1 MLDDIIR
8 DNLQIIM
15 ESIVLIESRFS
26 KINSAD
32 DLVSGA
38 GGVLILDAIAM
49 RLQVVGE
56 LLKKI
61 SKMDKSLLENYPEIE
76 WDKIMRLR
84 DIVSHHY
91 EKVDHEIIFDI
102 CTLST
107 ILTNLMLQTIKRVIH
122 RRKLAIICIPQSF
135 HLEVI

>member
-8 DNLQIIM
+8 DNLQTIM
-15 ESIVLIESRFS
+15 ESIVLIENRFFE
-26 KINSAD
+26 INSAN
-32 DLVSGA
+32 DLVSSE

-61 SKMDKSLLENYPEIE
+61 NKVDHSIFNKYPEVE
-76 WDKIMRLR
+76 WHKIMRLR

-91 EKVDHEIIFDI
+91 EKVDHEIIFNI
-102 CTLST
+102 CKNHVPKLKSTL
-107 ILTNLMLQTIKRVIH
+107 H
-122 RRKLAIICIPQSF
+122 EIIEKENSQNR
-135 HLEVI
+135 

>member
-8 DNLQIIM
+8 DNLQIIL
-15 ESIVLIESRFS
+15 ESIVLIEKRFS

-32 DLVSGA
+32 DFVSSA
-38 GGVLILDAIAM
+38 DGVLILDAIAM

-61 SKMDKSLLENYPEIE
+61 NKMNKSLLENYQEIE

-102 CTLST
+102 CKNHIPKLKST
-107 ILTNLMLQTIKRVIH
+107 IHKIIEKENLQKPGDPV
-122 RRKLAIICIPQSF
+122 
-135 HLEVI
+135 

>member
-1 MLDDIIR
+1 
-8 DNLQIIM
+8 M
-15 ESIVLIESRFS
+15 ESIVLIENRFF

-32 DLVSGA
+32 DLVSSE

-49 RLQVVGE
+49 RLQVIGE

-61 SKMDKSLLENYPEIE
+61 NKVDNSILEKYPGIE
-76 WDKIMRLR
+76 WNKIMRLR

-102 CTLST
+102 CKSHIPKLKSTLH
-107 ILTNLMLQTIKRVIH
+107 K
-122 RRKLAIICIPQSF
+122 IIEKENSQNPKNR
-135 HLEVI
+135 L

>member
-8 DNLQIIM
+8 DNLQIIL
-15 ESIVLIESRFS
+15 ESIVLIEHRFS
-26 KINSAD
+26 KINSAE
-32 DLVSGA
+32 DLVSSTD
-38 GGVLILDAIAM
+38 GVLILDAIAM

-61 SKMDKSLLENYPEIE
+61 NKTDKSILENYPEIE
-76 WDKIMRLR
+76 WDNIMRLR

-102 CTLST
+102 CKNHIPKLKST
-107 ILTNLMLQTIKRVIH
+107 IHKIIEKENLQKPGDPV
-122 RRKLAIICIPQSF
+122 
-135 HLEVI
+135 

>member
-1 MLDDIIR
+1 M
-8 DNLQIIM
+8 
-15 ESIVLIESRFS
+15 IENRFS

-32 DLVSGA
+32 DLVSSADGI
-38 GGVLILDAIAM
+38 LILDAIAM

-61 SKMDKSLLENYPEIE
+61 NKMNILLLENYPEIK

-102 CTLST
+102 CKNHIPRLNST
-107 ILTNLMLQTIKRVIH
+107 IHEIIAKESSQNLDNPV
-122 RRKLAIICIPQSF
+122 
-135 HLEVI
+135 

>member
-1 MLDDIIR
+1 MLDNLIR
-8 DNLQIIM
+8 DNLQVIL

-26 KINSAD
+26 KINNAD
-32 DLVSGA
+32 DLVSSA

-56 LLKKI
+56 LVKKI
-61 SKMDKSLLENYPEIE
+61 GKMDKSFLENYPEIE

-102 CTLST
+102 CTHHVPRLRST
-107 ILTNLMLQTIKRVIH
+107 IHK
-122 RRKLAIICIPQSF
+122 IIENESSENIDNP
-135 HLEVI
+135 V

>member
-1 MLDDIIR
+1 L
-8 DNLQIIM
+8 
-15 ESIVLIESRFS
+15 VESRFS

-32 DLVSGA
+32 DLVSSA
-38 GGVLILDAIAM
+38 EGVLILDAIAM

-61 SKMDKSLLENYPEIE
+61 SRMNKSLLENYPEIE

-102 CTLST
+102 CAHHIPRLRST
-107 ILTNLMLQTIKRVIH
+107 IQKIIAKECSENLENPV
-122 RRKLAIICIPQSF
+122 
-135 HLEVI
+135 

>member
-1 MLDDIIR
+1 MRDDIIR
-8 DNLQIIM
+8 DNLQIIL
-15 ESIVLIESRFS
+15 ESIVLIENRFS

-32 DLVSGA
+32 DLISSA
-38 GGVLILDAIAM
+38 DGVLILDAIAM

-61 SKMDKSLLENYPEIE
+61 NKMNKSLLENYPEIE
-76 WDKIMRLR
+76 WNKIMRLR

-102 CTLST
+102 CKNHIPRLKST
-107 ILTNLMLQTIKRVIH
+107 IYVIIE
-122 RRKLAIICIPQSF
+122 KENSQNFYKPSDQ
-135 HLEVI
+135 

>member
-8 DNLQIIM
+8 DNLQIIW
-15 ESIVLIESRFS
+15 ESIILIENRFS

-32 DLVSGA
+32 DLVSSA
-38 GGVLILDAIAM
+38 DGVLILDAIAM
-49 RLQVVGE
+49 RLQVTGE

-61 SKMDKSLLENYPEIE
+61 SKMDKTLLENYPEIE

-102 CTLST
+102 CKNHIPRLKST
-107 ILTNLMLQTIKRVIH
+107 IH
-122 RRKLAIICIPQSF
+122 DII
-135 HLEVI
+135 EKEN

>member
-8 DNLQIIM
+8 DNLQIIL
-15 ESIVLIESRFS
+15 ESIVLIEKRFS

-32 DLVSGA
+32 DFVSSA
-38 GGVLILDAIAM
+38 DGVLILDAIAM

-61 SKMDKSLLENYPEIE
+61 SKMDKTLLENYPEIE
-76 WDKIMRLR
+76 WDKIMRLC

-102 CTLST
+102 CKNHIPRLKST
-107 ILTNLMLQTIKRVIH
+107 IHNIIEKENLQNLDNP
-122 RRKLAIICIPQSF
+122 AC
-135 HLEVI
+135 

>member
-8 DNLQIIM
+8 DNLQIIL
-15 ESIVLIESRFS
+15 ESIILIENRFS
-26 KINSAD
+26 KMNSAD
-32 DLVSGA
+32 DLVSSA
-38 GGVLILDAIAM
+38 DGVLILDAIAM
-49 RLQVVGE
+49 RLQITGE

-61 SKMDKSLLENYPEIE
+61 SKMDKTLLENYPEIE

-102 CTLST
+102 CKNHIPRLKST
-107 ILTNLMLQTIKRVIH
+107 VHDIIEKENSQNLDNS
-122 RRKLAIICIPQSF
+122 AC
-135 HLEVI
+135 

>member
-1 MLDDIIR
+1 MLDDIIK
-8 DNLQIIM
+8 DNLQIIL
-15 ESIVLIESRFS
+15 ESIVLIEGCFS

-32 DLVSGA
+32 DFVSSA
-38 GGVLILDAIAM
+38 GGVLILDATAM

-91 EKVDHEIIFDI
+91 EKVDREIIFDT
-102 CTLST
+102 CTHHIPRLRST
-107 ILTNLMLQTIKRVIH
+107 IHK
-122 RRKLAIICIPQSF
+122 IIENESS
-135 HLEVI
+135 